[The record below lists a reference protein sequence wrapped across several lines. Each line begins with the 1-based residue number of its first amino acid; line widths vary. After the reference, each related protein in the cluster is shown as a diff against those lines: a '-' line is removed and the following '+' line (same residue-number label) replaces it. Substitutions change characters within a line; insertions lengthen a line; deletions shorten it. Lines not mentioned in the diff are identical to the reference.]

1 MEIKNHFGVYGICFE
16 NGKLLCSEKTRGP
29 YQHRFDLPGGSQE
42 AGEGLT
48 ETLKREVLEETGYTL
63 SSYSNP
69 RMYDVLVQEEG
80 QDFAVHHIMAFYDIV
95 LDFENSQKS
104 LPHEV
109 LDGSNDSANAIWI
122 PFEQITEENAS
133 PLVLKVKAELVG
145 IPELELTSY
154 INWKTKEGEQMKPQ
168 EMWNAYKQI
177 NPSIGD
183 EIDAWAFGVEADLL
197 ADLVLKGEKTAT
209 ASAYDLYAVDNDPL
223 PQEGTFDV
231 ILDSQDQAVCIVEV
245 TKVSVQPFHQVSAD
259 HAYKE
264 GEGDKSLAY
273 WRQVHEEV
281 FTEWM
286 SEAGLTFTPDSKV
299 VLEEFRKVYPL

>member
-16 NGKLLCSEKTRGP
+16 NGKLLCIEKTRGP

-299 VLEEFRKVYPL
+299 VLEEFRKVYPI